1 MSGLMQFFRGQN
13 KALRTALFVTAFLSG
28 VAFGQSEVGT
38 ISGKVAD
45 PNGAVVPGA
54 TIKAKSVETGFERAA
69 VVDSD
74 GFYIL
79 RSLPPGVY
87 EINVTVQGFA
97 AQTQKVRV
105 YVGSI
110 IRYDPELTVQPVTGQ
125 ETIIESSDEAINN
138 QTPQIS
144 DLITGRQLVQ
154 LPTITRDP
162 FALITLSGNVTPFM
176 VNPLGARNQ
185 PTVITQPFQDF
196 AIDGQAPTTNN
207 VRLDGGENIINYW
220 STLGQ
225 RLPLPGV
232 QEINVITNGF
242 RPEYGRLL
250 GGLIDVASRQGSNDW
265 NGSVYYFYRG
275 DALAGNSFD
284 SNARGIPT
292 GHLVGNQPGVS
303 IGGPIVKDKFF
314 FFTNF
319 EGIVQ
324 RSRIDRVSFV
334 PAAAFLD
341 PVTNPAISPATTAY
355 FAAFPLAPPARIGR
369 TLTVADTLG
378 LLGQPVAGGAF
389 SALPPDTP
397 AFTEVFFNTANDWG
411 IGPPQNTLLNVTRL
425 DYTLDDND
433 WIYGR
438 YAYVSRDIFN
448 GAFSFSPFAGFNTGI
463 YEQNHNIVLN
473 WMHAFND
480 KNCCQNASTANWIL
494 NGKVQYE
501 RVNLFRQVGA
511 NTFGPRL
518 LLTGYQSAAFGGVQ
532 TAFPGDLPFDPALN
546 STLTGPLNLGQAA
559 VDAFGTWKDQQLR
572 FGASYY
578 YWQDNRTVRSFQNG
592 NYTLQGGAL
601 LGLDSLVTGT
611 ADTFSTAINP
621 FGALPGD
628 PITFPITA
636 PDFNRSLSAHDFSL
650 YVSDIWRIR
659 PRLSLTLGLR
669 YDYFGVPRGRT
680 GQVFQNFFPGPGSSI
695 FDQIATGTLA
705 APNDLLPSGSV
716 LNDRFFQRD
725 WNNFGPRIGI
735 AWDVSGGG
743 YGCCKGT
750 SRRTTLR
757 AGYGITYD
765 RLFYGVSPFFQSTA
779 NFAIPYVT
787 AGVPFGG
794 GTIPATP
801 LSTSNFGPAGGPLVG
816 ATVVPPFLVR
826 GIETELRAPML
837 HFWNVSLEREI
848 FTNTV
853 AALQYVGA
861 AGRNLFTLS
870 NVNRPGS
877 AAAFLDPA
885 APPTARL
892 NPAFGPIFF
901 LTDDGRSNFNAF
913 IAEITNST
921 YQSLGLQFTAR
932 YRYAKALDNIS
943 GIFGNNIGNFG
954 GSFTPNLLS
963 PFDPNFDYGPSD
975 WDLRHRFV
983 GSFNWEVPFDWFT
996 NRCCGGSSWA
1006 KQALGGWQ
1014 VAGIMVAQS
1023 GLPYTPFNCANTF
1036 SAETPCPRA
1045 GLAPGITISDN
1056 VNGNGGSQPSTT
1068 IPNFFN
1074 YLNGTAFVP
1083 VTSVATNTALP
1094 PFPDNTPGRNAF
1106 RGPGF
1111 WNFEFG
1117 VYKRFKITE
1126 DVSFQFRSEFYN
1138 LFNNANLFVPT
1149 GVDVGANP
1157 FVPAFKNGARFI
1169 QFGGILQF

>member
-1 MSGLMQFFRGQN
+1 MSGLMQFFKGQS
-13 KALRTALFVTAFLSG
+13 KALRTALFVAAFLSG

-54 TIKAKSVETGFERAA
+54 SIKAKSVETGFERAA

-79 RSLPPGVY
+79 RSLPPGIY
-87 EINVTVQGFA
+87 EVSVTCQGFV

-105 YVGSI
+105 FVGSN

-125 ETIIESSDEAINN
+125 ETIIENSDEAINN
-138 QTPQIS
+138 QTTQIS
-144 DLITGRQLVQ
+144 DLITDRQLVQ
-154 LPTITRDP
+154 LPSITRDP
-162 FALITLSGNVTPFM
+162 YSLITLSGNVTPFTIS
-176 VNPLGARNQ
+176 PLSPRNQ
-185 PTVITQPFQDF
+185 PVVITSPFQDF

-242 RPEYGRLL
+242 RPQYGRLL
-250 GGLIDVASRQGSNDW
+250 GGLIDVASHQGSNDW

-275 DALAGNSFD
+275 DALAGNTFD
-284 SNARGIPT
+284 SNARGIPR

-324 RSRIDRVSFV
+324 RSRIDKVAFV
-334 PAAAFLD
+334 PTPALLAASA
-341 PVTNPAISPATTAY
+341 PATAAY
-355 FAAFPLAPPARIGR
+355 FAAFPLATPTAVGR
-369 TLTVADTLG
+369 TITVADTLA
-378 LLGQPVAGGAF
+378 LLGQPAAGGAF
-389 SALPPDTP
+389 SALPGATP
-397 AFTEVFFNTANDWG
+397 AFTELFFNAANDWG
-411 IGPPQNTLLNVTRL
+411 VGPPQDTLLNVTRL

-433 WIYGR
+433 WIYAR
-438 YAYVSRDIFN
+438 YAYVSRDIYN
-448 GAFSFSPFAGFNTGI
+448 GAFSFSPFLGFNTGV
-463 YEQNHNIVLN
+463 YEQNNNIALN

-480 KNCCQNASTANWIL
+480 TNCCPAPGVSTSNWIL

-501 RVNLFRQVGA
+501 RVNLTRQNGV
-511 NTFGPRL
+511 NTLGPRL
-518 LLTGYQSAAFGGVQ
+518 LLTNYLSPAFGGVQ
-532 TAFPGDLPFDPALN
+532 TNFPGDLPFDPALN

-559 VDAFGTWKDQQLR
+559 VDVFGTWKNQQLR

-578 YWQDNRTVRSFQNG
+578 YWQDNRTIRSFQSG

-601 LGLDSLVTGT
+601 TALDSLVLGT
-611 ADTFSTAINP
+611 ANTFSTAINP
-621 FGALPGD
+621 QGLLPGGT
-628 PITFPITA
+628 ITLPVTSPVF
-636 PDFNRSLSAHDFSL
+636 DRGLSAHDFSL
-650 YVSDIWRIR
+650 YVNDIWRIR
-659 PRLSLTLGLR
+659 PRLSLNLGLR
-669 YDYFGVPRGRT
+669 YDFFGVPRART
-680 GQVFQNFFPGPGSSI
+680 GQVFQNFFLGPGADI
-695 FDQIATGTLA
+695 FTQVANGVLA
-705 APNDLLPSGSV
+705 APNTPLPPGSPS
-716 LNDRFFQRD
+716 NDRFFNRD

-743 YGCCKGT
+743 YGCCKGA

-765 RLFYGVSPFFQSTA
+765 RIFYGVSPFFQSTST
-779 NFAIPYVT
+779 FAIPFLT

-794 GTIPATP
+794 GVITP
-801 LSTSNFGPAGGPLVG
+801 TTLSTSNFGPLAG
-816 ATVVPPFLVR
+816 ATGTAIVPPFLVR
-826 GIETELRAPML
+826 GIERDLRAPML

-861 AGRNLFTLS
+861 AGRNLFTVS

-877 AAAFLDPA
+877 ALAFRPDLIPTPA
-885 APPTARL
+885 PTARL
-892 NPAFGPIFF
+892 NPNFGPIFF

-921 YQSLGLQFTAR
+921 YQRLGLQFTAR

-943 GIFGNNIGNFG
+943 GIFGNNIGTFG

-1014 VAGIMVAQS
+1014 VAGIVVAQS
-1023 GLPYTPFNCANTF
+1023 RLPFTVFNCANTF

-1045 GLAPGITISDN
+1045 GLAPGVTIGDN
-1056 VNGNGGSQPSTT
+1056 VNGNGSGQPSTT
-1068 IPNFFN
+1068 IPNYFN
-1074 YLNGTAFVP
+1074 YLNGSTFVP
-1083 VTSVATNTALP
+1083 VTSVANNTALP

-1106 RGPGF
+1106 RGPRF
-1111 WNFEFG
+1111 WNFDFG

-1138 LFNNANLFVPT
+1138 LFNHTNLFVPT
-1149 GVDVGANP
+1149 GVDLGANP
-1157 FVPAFKNGARFI
+1157 VVPAFKNGARFI